1 MTMTMPTTMPDTR
14 IRVLL
19 IDDHPVIVSGI
30 QALIESSE
38 DIACVG
44 TARTAADGLAMANEI
59 RPDVGIVDI
68 SLPDGSGLSVAKQIL
83 DQGYCSRV
91 VIMTLHDEKAYVQKA
106 LQIGVKGF
114 VQKKSASEN
123 LLLAIRS
130 VMLGSL
136 FLDPPSSSDMS
147 ALSTARPVP
156 ENPTGTSSLTEREE
170 NVLRMVALGYS
181 NKEIAARIDISI
193 KSVETYKAR
202 ATGKLRLNSR
212 AQIVRYAINNGWI
225 SGDV

>member
-1 MTMTMPTTMPDTR
+1 MMIDNR
-14 IRVLL
+14 IRTLL

-30 QALIESSE
+30 QSLIETSD

-44 TARTAADGLAMANEI
+44 TGCTAADGLAMANEI
-59 RPDVGIVDI
+59 RPDVCVVDI

-83 DQGYCSRV
+83 DQGYCPRV

-114 VQKKSASEN
+114 VQKRSASEN

-136 FLDPPSSSDMS
+136 FLDPPSSTDVTS
-147 ALSTARPVP
+147 LSPMRAAP
-156 ENPTGTSSLTEREE
+156 EVTKSTSGLTDREE

-202 ATGKLRLNSR
+202 ATGKLRLHSR